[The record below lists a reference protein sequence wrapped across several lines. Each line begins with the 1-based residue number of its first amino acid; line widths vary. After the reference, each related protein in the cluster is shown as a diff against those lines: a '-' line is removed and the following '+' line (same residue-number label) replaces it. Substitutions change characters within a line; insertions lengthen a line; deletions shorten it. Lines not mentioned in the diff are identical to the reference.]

1 MKILYLPIDIN
12 LSNISIP
19 EVDFKNSING
29 KYQSFWNT
37 FKITDENLK
46 HIFDQLPFEK
56 ITNIYFKEQQA
67 MVKPHVD
74 VHSDMIFGVGEYE
87 NILKNEPA
95 GYRIVLSGSPNK
107 LFVKSGDEF
116 KPAILPTVPGCY
128 LLNSTEGIHMVAD
141 DPGRKIIYIRGF
153 INPEQHAALIQKSLE
168 KYKNLAILEGES
180 SWTRHCLENSWTL

>member
-12 LSNISIP
+12 LSNILIS
-19 EVDFKNSING
+19 EVDFKNSMAG
-29 KYQSFWNT
+29 KYQPFWNT

-56 ITNIYFKEQQA
+56 ITNIYFKEQRA
-67 MVKPHVD
+67 LVKPHVD
-74 VHSDMIFGVGEYE
+74 VYPDMTFEVGEYE

-95 GYRIVLSGSPNK
+95 GYRIVLSGSPSK
-107 LFVKSGDEF
+107 LFVKSGNEF

-128 LLNSTEGIHMVAD
+128 LLNSTEGIHMVSD

-153 INPEQHAALIQKSLE
+153 INSEQHTALIQKSLE
-168 KYKNLAILEGES
+168 RYSDYAIIK
-180 SWTRHCLENSWTL
+180 